1 MNPEYPL
8 VSAVIPTRN
17 RPGLVVR
24 ATVSALE
31 QTFRGLEVIVVV
43 DGPDEA
49 TRQALAGFLHEVT
62 DARQRQRDVVLDIAA
77 GARLGFG
84 NRLAQAPQLLG
95 RRQ

>member
-1 MNPEYPL
+1 MNLEYPL

-49 TRQALAGFLHEVT
+49 TRQALAEIP
-62 DARQRQRDVVLDIAA
+62 DP
-77 GARLGFG
+77 RL
-84 NRLAQAPQLLG
+84 RVIV
-95 RRQ
+95 RRELVCT